1 VASNDKGL
9 PGIPILLMWA
19 GAVLIFAGLKGV
31 SVADM
36 ARTMIRGNPLP
47 SGPSDLPPERVGA
60 TATLDGGLAP
70 IGGATG
76 VAGAASTVVATARA
90 QIGTPYR
97 WGGHAPGGF
106 DCSGLVSYCL
116 TQAGVSIPYKP
127 HTVAA
132 AYYVWNGA
140 TTVPRA
146 QCQAG
151 DLVCWVS
158 HIGIA
163 TGKST
168 FVYAPTFG
176 QKVMEG
182 PIWSVPAPIIR
193 RPNAYGTLAYDPAD
207 WI

>member
-1 VASNDKGL
+1 VASTDKGL
-9 PGIPILLMWA
+9 PGVPVLLVLG
-19 GAVLIFAGLKGV
+19 GAALIFAGLKGV
-31 SVADM
+31 SVAEI
-36 ARTMIRGNPLP
+36 ARTMIKGDPLP
-47 SGPSDLPPERVGA
+47 AGKSDLPPERVGMA
-60 TATLDGGLAP
+60 ATLDGGLTP
-70 IGGATG
+70 IGGSTG

-132 AYYVWNGA
+132 AFYVWSGA
-140 TTVPRA
+140 TTVARG

-151 DLVCWVS
+151 DLVCWAS

-163 TGKST
+163 TGPST
-168 FVYAPTFG
+168 MVHAPTVG
-176 QKVMEG
+176 QKVKEAA
-182 PIWSVPAPIIR
+182 IWSVPAPTIR
-193 RPNAYGTLAYDPAD
+193 RPKAYGALAYNPAD